1 MAPSPLSNILYMPDR
16 RPKPT
21 LGALAIALPPDGPQS
36 TRENGAVKTELGDG
50 RVLINLRPDAM
61 TGAKRSDKFDANLA
75 LEIDDY
81 KLNSIADELLRGIE
95 QDDQSR
101 NEWLETH
108 AEGIK
113 LLGLIIEDSRGDIG
127 TTSAPLEG
135 MSRYYH
141 PLLLEAVLLFQAN
154 ARGELLP
161 AAGPVKVRDDQTE
174 RQKQAEQMQP
184 PVPPPAP
191 MPPPQPGIGHNGGP
205 PLNAPPAQPPG
216 LPPAAAGVNGGAPVA
231 HPPGAPPVPPP
242 NPGTQPLP
250 LPPGMTVPPPVQ
262 PKAPD
267 RTILANALEK
277 DFNHFLTTTACEYY
291 ADTDRMCFG
300 IGFGGQ
306 GIKKVY
312 NCPLRR
318 RPVSESI
325 PIEDFI
331 VSNALTDLG
340 NAQRMTHRS
349 KMKPSTLRRLQIMG
363 VYRDVH
369 LGQPTQSDQPNAV
382 EQVKAE
388 VMGTQ
393 VALQDPKDADHII
406 LECYCELELDEYA
419 PRQFKGKGLRLPYRV
434 TMEKDSR
441 KVLEIRRNWKESDK
455 QCMPREFFVDFSY
468 VKAFGFYGIGLLHIL
483 GNTTKA
489 ITAICREGIDA
500 GMFANF
506 PGFIYAKG
514 AGRQLTNQFRVGPG
528 QGIGLDIGL
537 QRLQDAV
544 MPLPYKEMS
553 PGFVAFE
560 QHLEQLG
567 QRLGGTANIQVGEG
581 KQDAPVGT
589 TLALIEQ
596 ATKPTGAVMKRLM
609 AAQGKEFQLLKE
621 RFKDDP
627 EAFWRFNR
635 DPAMDWQKEQ
645 FIAAL
650 DDFDLVPVADPNN
663 PTGLHRRA
671 KGMVKQQLAQL
682 APGLF
687 DLRKT
692 AISIGEDYETDI
704 EDLLAPPQPPGPP
717 PAPPVDPA
725 KMAQV
730 NATIHGK
737 ELDAQSKQQQ
747 SELDLQKFKLEMQDR
762 DAERASRLQVAQ
774 INENT
779 ERLRLAATL
788 SIHADKTDAAERA
801 LTMKIGSEHI
811 ASAYDQAHQQAM
823 QAQDQLHATQTQAR
837 DHLHD
842 VLTQPPQAEPQ
853 EEGQQ

>member
-1 MAPSPLSNILYMPDR
+1 MPQPR
-16 RPKPT
+16 RVPP
-21 LGALAIALPPDGPQS
+21 LGALAIALPPSGPKS

-50 RVLINLRPDAM
+50 RVLINLRPDAAIS
-61 TGAKRSDKFDANLA
+61 TNRSDKFDANLA
-75 LEIDDY
+75 MELDEY
-81 KLNSIADELLRGIE
+81 KLNQIADELLRGIA
-95 QDDQSR
+95 QDDESR
-101 NEWLETH
+101 SEWLETH

-161 AAGPVKVRDDQTE
+161 AAGPVKVRDDQ
-174 RQKQAEQMQP
+174 AEQAKKAQALKP

-191 MPPPQPGIGHNGGP
+191 VPPPPMAAPPPGIGHNGGP
-205 PLNAPPAQPPG
+205 PLNANPVPPAHPPV
-216 LPPAAAGVNGGAPVA
+216 PGVNGGAP
-231 HPPGAPPVPPP
+231 PLPSPGAPPP
-242 NPGTQPLP
+242 PLP
-250 LPPGMTVPPPVQ
+250 LPPGMAAPPPAQ
-262 PKAPD
+262 PDMPD
-267 RTILANALEK
+267 RSVLANALEK
-277 DFNHFLTTTACEYY
+277 DFNHFLTSTACEYVP
-291 ADTDRMCFG
+291 DTDRMFFG
-300 IGFGGQ
+300 VGFGGQ

-349 KMKPSTLRRLQIMG
+349 KMKPSTLRRLQIIG
-363 VYRDVH
+363 VYRDVV

-388 VMGTQ
+388 VLGVQ
-393 VALQDPKDADHII
+393 VAPQDPKDADHVI

-434 TMEKDSR
+434 TLEKDSR
-441 KVLEIRRNWKESDK
+441 KILEVRRNWKEDDK
-455 QCMPREFFVDFSY
+455 QCLPREFFVDFSY

-489 ITAICREGIDA
+489 VTAICREFIDA

-514 AGRQLTNQFRVGPG
+514 AGRQLTNQFRVPPG
-528 QGIGLDIGL
+528 GGIGLDIGL

-544 MPLPYKEMS
+544 MPLPYKS
-553 PGFVAFE
+553 PDAAFQQFE
-560 QHLEQLG
+560 SHLEQLG

-581 KQDAPVGT
+581 RQDAPVGT

-635 DPAMDWQKEQ
+635 QPAMPWQKEQ
-645 FIAAL
+645 FVKAI

-663 PTGLHRRA
+663 PTGLHRKA
-671 KGMVKQQLAQL
+671 KATALQQMAQA
-682 APGLF
+682 APALF
-687 DLRKT
+687 DLKKT
-692 AISIGEDYETDI
+692 VVRVGNDLEIDDI
-704 EDLLAPPQPPGPP
+704 ESLLAPDQPPGPP

-725 KMAQV
+725 KMAQIQ
-730 NATIHGK
+730 AQAAGK
-737 ELDAQSKQQQ
+737 QADVQAKLTAEQMENQRTAAELA
-747 SELDLQKFKLEMQDR
+747 DR
-762 DAERASRLQVAQ
+762 QAEREHQLQIAQ
-774 INENT
+774 IGLDT
-779 ERLRLAATL
+779 ERLRLAGTMA
-788 SIHADKTDAAERA
+788 IHSDKQEAAHEA
-801 LTMKIGSEHI
+801 LTMKIGSDH
-811 ASAYDQAHQQAM
+811 AM
-823 QAQDQLHATQTQAR
+823 QAADHLHDMQTQAR
-837 DHLHD
+837 DQLHQ
-842 VLTQPPQAEPQ
+842 VVTQPPQQAEPQ
-853 EEGQQ
+853 EPQQ